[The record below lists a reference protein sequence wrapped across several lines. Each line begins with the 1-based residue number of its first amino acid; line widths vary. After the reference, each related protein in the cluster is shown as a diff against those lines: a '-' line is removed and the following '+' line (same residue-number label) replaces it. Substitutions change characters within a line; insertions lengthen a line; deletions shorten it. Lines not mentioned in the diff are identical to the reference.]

1 MANKWGQVQFL
12 PRGVARTILTL
23 RAPAAA
29 IGSPDATTH
38 LVNGVTLPRA
48 RAAVHDCRSKR
59 QSRAS
64 GVRAQRE
71 ARARIFLE
79 GVYLTISLR
88 AVSNVYRSNGSQ
100 PIANV
105 AVGRGV
111 FHATPPFRKKLY
123 LSPFR
128 AQTNSGRRGTRTP
141 VVSLGKYGIP

>member
-1 MANKWGQVQFL
+1 MIAVPND
-12 PRGVARTILTL
+12 
-23 RAPAAA
+23 
-29 IGSPDATTH
+29 S
-38 LVNGVTLPRA
+38 
-48 RAAVHDCRSKR
+48 RAA
-59 QSRAS
+59 

>member
-1 MANKWGQVQFL
+1 MIAVPND
-12 PRGVARTILTL
+12 
-23 RAPAAA
+23 
-29 IGSPDATTH
+29 S
-38 LVNGVTLPRA
+38 
-48 RAAVHDCRSKR
+48 RAA
-59 QSRAS
+59 
-64 GVRAQRE
+64 GVLAQRE

-88 AVSNVYRSNGSQ
+88 AVSKVYRSNGSQ

-111 FHATPPFRKKLY
+111 FHATPPFWKKLY
-123 LSPFR
+123 LSPFPIPHF

>member
-1 MANKWGQVQFL
+1 MGTGPVSIMS
-12 PRGVARTILTL
+12 GVARTILTL

-88 AVSNVYRSNGSQ
+88 AVSNVYRSNGASRFR
-100 PIANV
+100 AWRL
-105 AVGRGV
+105 AGV
-111 FHATPPFRKKLY
+111 FFMRHPPFGINCTCPHFSLKRTVGEEGLEPPT
-123 LSPFR
+123 LS
-128 AQTNSGRRGTRTP
+128 
-141 VVSLGKYGIP
+141 V